1 MQLQNKGKV
10 VCLYLV
16 DEVFHFHPPS
26 VPLQEQSKR
35 LLEEKKSTQKQWF
48 KSSQLQTKATYR

>member
-26 VPLQEQSKR
+26 VPEDRMDASHL
-35 LLEEKKSTQKQWF
+35 
-48 KSSQLQTKATYR
+48 SSSAESAKEPEPVT